1 MPVRRPAQAPA
12 RLDPIPPRRWPR
24 PPPPNE
30 TLKAMKFFFEDPANE
45 EQWQAWVDKLVKI
58 MWSDGEVIPWDDD
71 KKIAA
76 GVCLTADLEA
86 GSDQPLSEEEVP
98 RKVGRKAEKMREYRA
113 WMAEF
118 EEAELHK
125 PTWKWP
131 ESSGQTSAAGWTTM
145 VLNMYRTVQK
155 LAMLRIT
162 NYFKV
167 WHEGGEHIFMIV
179 GQEELGDLV
188 VFIGDGWGRACAGVA
203 GGV

>member
-1 MPVRRPAQAPA
+1 MQFVNPEYPTNRFFLDDMDAQPSIKFKKKKRLLRRPAQAPA

-24 PPPPNE
+24 PPPPDE

-113 WMAEF
+113 WLAEF
-118 EEAELHK
+118 EEAELRK

-131 ESSGQTSAAGWTTM
+131 ESSGQTSAGWM
-145 VLNMYRTVQK
+145 DYDGFEYVQ
-155 LAMLRIT
+155 
-162 NYFKV
+162 
-167 WHEGGEHIFMIV
+167 
-179 GQEELGDLV
+179 
-188 VFIGDGWGRACAGVA
+188 
-203 GGV
+203 